1 MLFERI
7 KSLCEEKGIS
17 ISRLEQETGLG
28 NATVR
33 GWRESSPSV
42 EKLKRVADYLGVTI
56 DDLIN
61 EREG

>member
-1 MLFERI
+1 VLFERI